1 MVARL
6 WAACGVPDF
15 RKVGVEPH
23 ARFVARLFAHLSEGT
38 GHIPHDW
45 FAAEIAR
52 LDNVQGDVETL
63 AGRIASARTW
73 AYIAHRADWL
83 ADPVHRSAEHTSELQ
98 SLMRISYAVFCL
110 TKKNNR
116 QKHDRANHNTTT
128 IMKLQR

>member
-63 AGRIASARTW
+63 AGRLAAARTW
-73 AYIAHRADWL
+73 AYIAHRADRL
-83 ADPVHRSAEHTSELQ
+83 ADPVLWAERTR
-98 SLMRISYAVFCL
+98 RIEERLSDALPACL
-110 TKKNNR
+110 TQRFSDKR
-116 QKHDRANHNTTT
+116 TT
-128 IMKLQR
+128 ILIQIGRAH